1 MQDMERLFERH
12 DVYLSNVPM
21 GYIRD
26 FMQRA
31 NWDARLLV
39 IKGPKGVG
47 KSTLLQQFIKT
58 RFDEDDRLKA
68 WAPDETRL

>member
-1 MQDMERLFERH
+1 
-12 DVYLSNVPM
+12 M

-26 FMQRA
+26 FMQRV

-68 WAPDETRL
+68 WAPDETRLQQPRLRTHHFRAVDLD

>member
-1 MQDMERLFERH
+1 
-12 DVYLSNVPM
+12 M